1 MSARRLPPW
10 DGLTA
15 VDKAYRE
22 QANGSSGAFKKLGRD
37 RALILA
43 PVSFHVTAFLAQ
55 VEARLPRLG
64 TKLPFKIP
72 ILTPAIPT
80 FPSLTSKRPLNP
92 LSDQGKGVGSCQT
105 TLHKLLAV
113 EFDEVDATDL
123 CHNLSFSWLAPPNL
137 DNRDSQYDPPRLG
150 ASKLNTGVLTAW
162 R

>member
-1 MSARRLPPW
+1 MRARAHSRSLVGTVHSFWPLFLFTSLPSWLRL
-10 DGLTA
+10 
-15 VDKAYRE
+15 KR
-22 QANGSSGAFKKLGRD
+22 
-37 RALILA
+37 
-43 PVSFHVTAFLAQ
+43 VSQ
-55 VEARLPRLG
+55 RLG

-105 TLHKLLAV
+105 TLHRLLAV